1 MRTLLRLLIVILA
14 ASPAALSSQS
24 ASIPTPASVLGF
36 EPGADF
42 KEATYDQ
49 VVSYFQK
56 VDAAS
61 DRVTMMQAGRTSQGR
76 PFHFA
81 LVSSKENLAKI
92 DRYREIA
99 RRLAHPAGLTDDEAK
114 RLAREG
120 KVFVHV

>member
-1 MRTLLRLLIVILA
+1 MRTLIKLFLLA
-14 ASPAALSSQS
+14 AIASPVVVSSQS
-24 ASIPTPASVLGF
+24 GSIPTPASVLGF

-61 DRVTMMQAGRTSQGR
+61 DRMVMMQAGRTSQGR

-81 LVSSKENLAKI
+81 LISLAKTTSGVGI
-92 DRYREIA
+92 
-99 RRLAHPAGLTDDEAK
+99 P
-114 RLAREG
+114 
-120 KVFVHV
+120 V